1 MVTVDQLRRSVLIY
15 IGCHAILHSTSP
27 TATNITHRN
36 RSAIGTKL
44 ELYQWL
50 WEPTANTEPQSVN
63 KQAIWWPYFSAA
75 QVIRAALKDV
85 PVNNEVQTS
94 ALKPTQTLRH
104 RATDWSLDGMLL
116 IADRGITS
124 TG

>member
-1 MVTVDQLRRSVLIY
+1 MVAVLL
-15 IGCHAILHSTSP
+15 GGTSNSDSTE
-27 TATNITHRN
+27 N
-36 RSAIGTKL
+36 
-44 ELYQWL
+44 
-50 WEPTANTEPQSVN
+50 
-63 KQAIWWPYFSAA
+63 
-75 QVIRAALKDV
+75 V

-104 RATDWSLDGMLL
+104 RVTDWSLDGMLL

>member
-1 MVTVDQLRRSVLIY
+1 MLSYTVHHLRQQTLLTETPVPMVPNWNCTLDPHDSKSRWLW
-15 IGCHAILHSTSP
+15 AP
-27 TATNITHRN
+27 TAI
-36 RSAIGTKL
+36 
-44 ELYQWL
+44 
-50 WEPTANTEPQSVN
+50 TEPQSVN
-63 KQAIWWPYFSAA
+63 KQAIWWPYFSVA

-104 RATDWSLDGMLL
+104 RATDWILDGMLL